1 MTFPEIAAA
10 VLVPVIAYAVSF
22 VIARITAKRTKELT
36 IKLPQDRE
44 ETINVPV
51 GATPTDVANAVQQ
64 SMALE
69 DQVYAALS
77 AILQGASQIQLGAGV
92 GPDFI
97 VNVAGRRLAIE
108 VKRDLGHLR
117 LEQLLKFSAG
127 APNAERLVVIS
138 PEPPP
143 KALMDATQDLR
154 NANRLQFLLLPRD
167 ETITDVLRSALVAAQ
182 VE

>member
-1 MTFPEIAAA
+1 MSPEIAAA
-10 VLVPVIAYAVSF
+10 VLVPVIAFAVRLA
-22 VIARITAKRTKELT
+22 IARITAKRTKELT
-36 IKLPQDRE
+36 IKLSPDRE

-51 GATPTDVANAVQQ
+51 GATPADVANAVQQ

-69 DQVYAALS
+69 EQVYAALS
-77 AILQGASQIQLGAGV
+77 AILHGANQIQIGAGL

-108 VKRDLGHLR
+108 VKRDLGR
-117 LEQLLKFSAG
+117 LGRERLLKFSEG
-127 APNAERLVVIS
+127 APNTERLVVIS

-154 NANRLQFLLLPRD
+154 NANRLQFVQLPGD
-167 ETITDVLRSALVAAQ
+167 KAVADVLRNALAIA
-182 VE
+182 